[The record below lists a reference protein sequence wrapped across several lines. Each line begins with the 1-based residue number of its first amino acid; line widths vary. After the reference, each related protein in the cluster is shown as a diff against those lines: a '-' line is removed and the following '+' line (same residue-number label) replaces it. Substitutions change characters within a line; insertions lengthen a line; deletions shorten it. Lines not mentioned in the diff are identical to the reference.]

1 VLITAGV
8 FLGLAG
14 EGWRESREHRELAE
28 QSLRRFREEVKSNRQ
43 AVLRVHQMHQ
53 DQEKAMIDYFNANGP
68 ALMASMLDPR
78 KPMPAPV
85 PDVTTDSAVF
95 DYSTWDVAVAT
106 ESLAYIDPEV
116 VAMISDAQRMQ
127 QMIEEDH
134 RAIAQV
140 LYSFQNQVHYLV
152 FQLIADLS
160 ISLFALADGIH
171 DVPFAYFRLHTIG
184 KLRAAHVDDEI
195 ELRHTYLIEILW
207 KLIVNIDVFGFHD
220 LFGQWLHNGG
230 RGETGARRFEH
241 VGTIFSRKALRH
253 LASA

>member
-1 VLITAGV
+1 MPEVHLPHLDDDEDEPAPLPESAPAAARPHRRHSWLKLVLEVVLITAGV

-14 EGWRESREHRELAE
+14 ESWRESREHRELAE

-140 LYSFQNQVHYLV
+140 LYSFQNQVHYLRGV
-152 FQLIADLS
+152 TGYFGDTALHERLLLERYEKLLPRLDKAIGAD
-160 ISLFALADGIH
+160 
-171 DVPFAYFRLHTIG
+171 
-184 KLRAAHVDDEI
+184 E
-195 ELRHTYLIEILW
+195 
-207 KLIVNIDVFGFHD
+207 
-220 LFGQWLHNGG
+220 
-230 RGETGARRFEH
+230 
-241 VGTIFSRKALRH
+241 
-253 LASA
+253 

>member
-1 VLITAGV
+1 MPEIHVPHLDGDEDEHALPQPVSPSAARPHRRHSLLKILLEVGLITAGV

-14 EGWRESREHRELAE
+14 ESWRETREHRELAK

-78 KPMPAPV
+78 KPMPVPV

-116 VAMISDAQRMQ
+116 VAVIADAQRMQ
-127 QMIEEDH
+127 
-134 RAIAQV
+134 
-140 LYSFQNQVHYLV
+140 
-152 FQLIADLS
+152 
-160 ISLFALADGIH
+160 
-171 DVPFAYFRLHTIG
+171 
-184 KLRAAHVDDEI
+184 
-195 ELRHTYLIEILW
+195 
-207 KLIVNIDVFGFHD
+207 
-220 LFGQWLHNGG
+220 
-230 RGETGARRFEH
+230 
-241 VGTIFSRKALRH
+241 
-253 LASA
+253 